1 MPSNSI
7 VADDAPDR
15 EALPIVSPRGT
26 YRLFRQI
33 GNLIYLSGQGPMR
46 PDGTFHSGKVGSEV
60 SIPDAY
66 QHARL
71 VGRLMLATLSK
82 AGFALDRIEAIKL
95 LGMVNA
101 DSAFGDHPAVING
114 CSDLIIEELGSRGEH
129 ARSAVGVGS
138 LPHNMTVEVEAI
150 FHLLD

>member
-1 MPSNSI
+1 MPSTDVI
-7 VADDAPDR
+7 ADRDT
-15 EALPIVSPRGT
+15 LPIVSPRGT
-26 YRLFRQI
+26 YRLFRQV

-46 PDGTFHSGKVGSEV
+46 PDGSFHSGKVGSEV
-60 SIPDAY
+60 AVPEAY

-71 VGRLMLATLSK
+71 VGRLMLATLSE

-114 CSDLIIEELGSRGEH
+114 CSDLIIEELGARGEH

-150 FHLLD
+150 FRLLD